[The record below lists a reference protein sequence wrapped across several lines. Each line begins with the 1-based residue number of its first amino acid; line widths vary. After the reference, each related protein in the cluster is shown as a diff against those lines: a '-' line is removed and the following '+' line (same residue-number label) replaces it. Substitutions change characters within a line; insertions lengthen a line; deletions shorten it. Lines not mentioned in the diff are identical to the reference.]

1 MLGTAQV
8 SRVPVVHGSALFQGG
23 ETQALAMCTV
33 GSPEDEQR
41 VGGVLDPGNRRLIV
55 HYASPPYATNEV
67 CFQLTPV
74 AEFVSPNHWLYNI
87 LGAAPFHFKATK
99 PGSPAS

>member
-1 MLGTAQV
+1 M
-8 SRVPVVHGSALFQGG
+8 VHGSALFQGG
-23 ETQALAMCTV
+23 ETQALASCTV

-67 CFQLTPV
+67 CPRNPMNSNYCKPWVGNTT
-74 AEFVSPNHWLYNI
+74 
-87 LGAAPFHFKATK
+87 KA
-99 PGSPAS
+99 